1 MKKVIALIVVI
12 FAVSSS
18 MQYSFEESEELSE
31 ESANQALREQQQHL
45 LSIIRND
52 YNKALQ
58 IQVEVQT
65 TQQPEVVPLSNI
77 SYVIPYFTANWHKS
91 VEYCNYL
98 GLRLAVIDS
107 KEKEASLYVAVKA
120 SDVYSSGGTLV
131 WVGASDLADEG
142 NFHWHGTGRRVAY
155 SNWARR
161 QPDNTFDEHCVEAG
175 LHEYQTL
182 SMKWQWNDRNCKANR
197 YFVCEGY

>member
-1 MKKVIALIVVI
+1 MVKPKDIDKPWCYGKA
-12 FAVSSS
+12 
-18 MQYSFEESEELSE
+18 QG
-31 ESANQALREQQQHL
+31 EQQQHL
-45 LSIIRND
+45 FSIIRND

-65 TQQPEVVPLSNI
+65 TEEPEVVPLPNI

-107 KEKEASLYVAVKA
+107 REKEAGLYAAVKA
-120 SDVYSSGGTLV
+120 SDVYSSGSTLV

-161 QPDNTFDEHCVEAG
+161 QPDNAGAEHCVEVG
-175 LHEYQTL
+175 LHEYPSL
-182 SMKWQWNDRNCKANR
+182 SMQWQWNDRDCKANR